1 MLCYTSH
8 TGGRKQCKGS
18 HFDGQDIPWR
28 TEKIQNEDLLSC
40 YAMLAI
46 WVEENKVREAIL

>member
-18 HFDGQDIPWR
+18 HFDGKDIPWR